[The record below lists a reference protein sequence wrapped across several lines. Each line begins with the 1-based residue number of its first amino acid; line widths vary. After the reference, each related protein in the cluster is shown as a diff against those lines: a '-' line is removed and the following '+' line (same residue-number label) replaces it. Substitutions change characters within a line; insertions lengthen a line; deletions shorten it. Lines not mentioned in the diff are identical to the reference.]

1 MHSVGLLDVK
11 RSTDPACQSPTSAPV
26 ERGPL
31 TVSHHAEPPAPRP
44 PAQWR
49 GVRRALLP
57 PEGLPRRQVE
67 ATAAGHP
74 APIAGMHWHRSD
86 PVLPGALGSTQPRH
100 TSVGTSNGSPAPGA
114 PGATKPKTQPARSQV
129 PFGSIPLPE
138 PSPHFCTSASALGPT
153 RFNTAACRLR
163 RPQTLHAGLGGSARR
178 RLVREEWVEHERGA
192 LAQFLT
198 RCDRGSP
205 VAVEQGARHGRPLR
219 KRPAATDAH
228 HRRDGGVGGAAGVL
242 TRHEGSLMV
251 HDQTV
256 GQGQSPHRGALPFPF
271 GEGDRP

>member
-1 MHSVGLLDVK
+1 MHSVGLLEVK

-67 ATAAGHP
+67 ATAGGHL
-74 APIAGMHWHRSD
+74 APIAGTHWHRSD

-114 PGATKPKTQPARSQV
+114 PGATKPKTHPARSRV

-138 PSPHFCTSASALGPT
+138 PSPAFL
-153 RFNTAACRLR
+153 
-163 RPQTLHAGLGGSARR
+163 
-178 RLVREEWVEHERGA
+178 HERVGPWADA
-192 LAQFLT
+192 LQHCSMSPSTPTNAT
-198 RCDRGSP
+198 RWPRWLGSTP
-205 VAVEQGARHGRPLR
+205 TGPR
-219 KRPAATDAH
+219 
-228 HRRDGGVGGAAGVL
+228 GVGRA
-242 TRHEGSLMV
+242 
-251 HDQTV
+251 
-256 GQGQSPHRGALPFPF
+256 
-271 GEGDRP
+271 